1 MATVD
6 LQHFITLWNY

>member
-6 LQHFITLWNY
+6 LALWNINR